1 MRVKSVN
8 ETLSSIGTTKPPL
21 ARENYIIFLAIILVY
36 GGFSAGY
43 LFISLFLIQVKS
55 APFSSVGII
64 YLATGAIDI
73 LVQIVGGRLSD
84 YLGTKTVTMMGLV
97 GATGLYLLLTFFV
110 LDNSPTIV
118 YLVVFPT
125 LGLFNGLVQLAI
137 SSYISDRTTDQ
148 MASGMA
154 MLYVGLNL
162 GFTLGP
168 VTGGYLVQFYGYYS
182 LFIFGT
188 ITTIASMLVALFGI
202 KSNPRFALRENKN
215 NGDPKA
221 QRRLKRGVVPL
232 LFMVFFSWFV
242 IAYQA
247 VPLSVFESNFL
258 SLSSL
263 EIGIV
268 LSTNGLLITLLQPYI
283 SKLTKVE
290 RGARLY
296 SIAFGSFIMAL
307 GYVIVLIARSFI
319 LVELAIATTTLGE
332 MLVAVPTQVI
342 VTMYS
347 EEHNRGRYQGLYF
360 AFSRAGASI
369 SAYVGLMMF
378 AVYSLQA
385 TRGWYL
391 VIGIAL
397 AASVAYIVLSPVVE
411 RTFSDASDEKTVQL

>member
-1 MRVKSVN
+1 MDSVSVKSA
-8 ETLSSIGTTKPPL
+8 GTRPPTSM
-21 ARENYIIFLAIILVY
+21 ENYIIFLAIILVY

-43 LFISLFLIQVKS
+43 LFISLFLIQVKG
-55 APFSSVGII
+55 AAFSSVGII

-73 LVQIVGGRLSD
+73 AVQVIGGRMSD

-97 GATGLYLLLTFFV
+97 GATALYILLTMFV
-110 LDNSPTIV
+110 MSDSPTVV
-118 YLVVFPT
+118 YLIVFPI
-125 LGLFNGLVQLAI
+125 LGLFNGLVQLAV

-168 VTGGYLVQFYGYYS
+168 VSGGYLVQYYGYYS

-188 ITTIASMLVALFGI
+188 VTTVASLVVAQLGI
-202 KSNPRFALRENKN
+202 KSNPRFALRKVHSGEGGGISRKF
-215 NGDPKA
+215 
-221 QRRLKRGVVPL
+221 RRGVIPL
-232 LFMVFFSWFV
+232 LFMVFVSWFV

-258 SLSSL
+258 SLSSF

-268 LSTNGLLITLLQPYI
+268 LSTNGLLITLLQPTI
-283 SKLTKVE
+283 SRYTKVE
-290 RGARLY
+290 KGARLY
-296 SIAFGSFIMAL
+296 SIALGSFIMAI
-307 GYVIVLIARSFI
+307 GYIIVLLARSFMM
-319 LVELAIATTTLGE
+319 VELAIATTTLGE
-332 MLVAVPTQVI
+332 MMVAVPTQVI

-391 VIGIAL
+391 IIGIAL
-397 AASVAYIVLSPVVE
+397 VATVAYVLLSPIVAKNFATE
-411 RTFSDASDEKTVQL
+411 EPGKLTEL